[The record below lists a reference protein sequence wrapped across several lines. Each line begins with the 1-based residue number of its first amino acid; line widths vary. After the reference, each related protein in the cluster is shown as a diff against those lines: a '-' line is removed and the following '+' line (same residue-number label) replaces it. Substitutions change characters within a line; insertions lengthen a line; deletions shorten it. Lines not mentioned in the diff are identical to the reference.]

1 MRSAIKLWFP
11 VTTGLVKLVL
21 EGSGWLAWRLRIHT
35 APCLLPAVLS
45 RTCQFLKWAEDQ
57 YITCY
62 ISLSSLR
69 QTACLRGK
77 EITSVPAHRILASY
91 HLRVSARS
99 RKKERKTRAKEEK
112 STTSR
117 SAWLVSSENV
127 MPCVNLKLWKS
138 YPFSTLPRSR
148 GEVGTY

>member
-1 MRSAIKLWFP
+1 MRNLNNFTQFSLIYIPLFLSLVPVFVFFRNPFLMRSTIKLWFP

-21 EGSGWLAWRLRIHT
+21 EGSGWLAWRLCIHT
-35 APCLLPAVLS
+35 APCLVPAVLS

-62 ISLSSLR
+62 ISLSSLT

-99 RKKERKTRAKEEK
+99 REKEKEDK
-112 STTSR
+112 
-117 SAWLVSSENV
+117 
-127 MPCVNLKLWKS
+127 
-138 YPFSTLPRSR
+138 
-148 GEVGTY
+148 G